1 MTSLSRSQIREGIMA
16 RLCIKQVAQKE
27 KLKQQDIAEKAG
39 VTVQLLSR
47 YWNNNVQRVDLDEL
61 EKIAKAIGSL
71 TGQTLKTRDLIIDN
85 DEPSAA

>member
-1 MTSLSRSQIREGIMA
+1 MA

-27 KLKQQDIAEKAG
+27 KLKQQDIAERAG

-71 TGQTLKTRDLIIDN
+71 TGQELKTRDLIIDN

>member
-1 MTSLSRSQIREGIMA
+1 MA
-16 RLCIKQVAQKE
+16 RLCIKQISQKE

-61 EKIAKAIGSL
+61 EKIAKAIGDL
-71 TGQTLKTRDLIIDN
+71 TGQKLKTRDLIVDN
-85 DEPSAA
+85 DEEAA

>member
-1 MTSLSRSQIREGIMA
+1 MA

-27 KLKQQDIAEKAG
+27 KLKQQDIAAKAG

-47 YWNNNVQRVDLDEL
+47 YWNNNIQRVDLDEL

-71 TGQTLKTRDLIIDN
+71 TGQELKTRDLIIDN